1 MSFKKCNLSQNGFTL
16 IELMIGMLLAS
27 IMALGISQ
35 FMVGN
40 AQTFKFLDG
49 QARVQ
54 ESGRFALETLIR
66 SAQMAGYKGCFST
79 NDEIH
84 KTFLADVPY
93 EFDLTKSL
101 IGYEGETAS
110 WDPPIEAVLPK
121 TVSGVDS
128 NLYTADTTPSTTV
141 GPGDGIDTD
150 SILRETDILTVNYIN
165 QKKHRLTANMSTSS
179 EDIQVDDTDFD
190 FDVDYMAFIYD
201 CEKGSI
207 FRITGLDGGD
217 IQHTGV
223 VDADGY
229 TNALTRLAQFNTFE
243 TDAYVS
249 AIDSYTFYI
258 APGEAALNPGNTT
271 MSLWRKVGPAAPEE
285 LVEGIE
291 DLQIKYGVDTDGD
304 GIPNRYQDAKDV
316 IDFETVLTLRITV
329 VANSVEDVG
338 GLTGPTH
345 KCTADGGSQDC
356 LPGESY
362 DGLLR
367 RTFSQTINLRNR
379 G

>member
-1 MSFKKCNLSQNGFTL
+1 MSFKKCNLSQSGFTL

-40 AQTFKFLDG
+40 AQTFKFLGG

-66 SAQMAGYKGCFST
+66 SAQMAGYKGCFSS

-93 EFDLTKSL
+93 EFDLTNSL
-101 IGYEGETAS
+101 LGYEGETAS
-110 WDPPIEAVLPK
+110 WDPDIEAVLPK

-128 NLYTADTTPSTTV
+128 NLYAAGAV

-150 SILRETDILTVNYIN
+150 SILRKTDILTVTYIN
-165 QKKHRLTANMSTSS
+165 EKKHRLTANMVTSS
-179 EDIQVDDTDFD
+179 EDIPVDDTDFD
-190 FDVDYMAFIYD
+190 FAVDYMAFIYD

-207 FRITGLDGGD
+207 FRITGFTAGGD
-217 IQHTGV
+217 IQHTDV
-223 VDADGY
+223 ADADGY

-271 MSLWRKVGPAAPEE
+271 MSLWRKIGPAAPEE

-304 GIPNRYQDAKDV
+304 GIPNRYQDANV
-316 IDFETVLTLRITV
+316 VVDFEDVLTLRITV

-345 KCTADGGSQDC
+345 GCTAGGGSQDC
-356 LPGESY
+356 LPGETY